1 MNYKKNL
8 YIIFYDEL
16 YIMDCNNSN
25 GRVNIISPDTN
36 TLFAMTD
43 RIPVS
48 ECTDFRDAMTGNWYN
63 TILSDSFFSGAN
75 VQILQNGI
83 RAGVYKKSNGMY
95 VVGNQDCDELKIIMR
110 SMFLQYAKN
119 LPTDITG
126 QIQELNNLVLNYAI
140 KQVYGEAEGY
150 IKYKRDASTMY
161 TPIARPV
168 MSKTNDKQLVLKK
181 WF

>member
-1 MNYKKNL
+1 MVNYIKKIYIKFFMMNYKKNL

-63 TILSDSFFSGAN
+63 TILSD
-75 VQILQNGI
+75 
-83 RAGVYKKSNGMY
+83 
-95 VVGNQDCDELKIIMR
+95 
-110 SMFLQYAKN
+110 
-119 LPTDITG
+119 
-126 QIQELNNLVLNYAI
+126 
-140 KQVYGEAEGY
+140 
-150 IKYKRDASTMY
+150 
-161 TPIARPV
+161 
-168 MSKTNDKQLVLKK
+168 
-181 WF
+181 